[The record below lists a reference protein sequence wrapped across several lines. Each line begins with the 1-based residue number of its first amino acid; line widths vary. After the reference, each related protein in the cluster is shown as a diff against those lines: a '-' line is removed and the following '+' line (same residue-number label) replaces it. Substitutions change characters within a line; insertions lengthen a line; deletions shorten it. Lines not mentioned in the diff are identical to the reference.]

1 MDPIQRRDGATFS
14 PSDLLAGVVG
24 NRGENVLADFLVV
37 EFVMTTLQG
46 PKGSNP
52 GVRVDVL
59 DLVIGEGAT
68 ESTANHRSSGS
79 PELLVETAR
88 SLPPCGR
95 VLRRD
100 CDRAG
105 GGDRGHMRLPTVRT
119 PPSRRAP
126 PVTTFPP
133 LVHMDGGLRSNHAER
148 TRVPIKFANS
158 EKGTGHSLGCM

>member
-1 MDPIQRRDGATFS
+1 MTARRRGGRLERTSRATWDSSRFAAVSSGGS
-14 PSDLLAGVVG
+14 PSSGTAWIPSSGVTGRRFRRRISLLAWWATAV
-24 NRGENVLADFLVV
+24 RTYLRFLVV

-79 PELLVETAR
+79 TELLVETAR

-105 GGDRGHMRLPTVRT
+105 GGDRGH
-119 PPSRRAP
+119 
-126 PVTTFPP
+126 
-133 LVHMDGGLRSNHAER
+133 
-148 TRVPIKFANS
+148 
-158 EKGTGHSLGCM
+158 